1 MGDKRRIWPIYSK
14 SHYQPGGGVSRG
26 RGGRE
31 RQTAEG
37 GEHNEM
43 HGAISQSPKMTL
55 TAPNMESQ

>member
-1 MGDKRRIWPIYSK
+1 M
-14 SHYQPGGGVSRG
+14 SRG
-26 RGGRE
+26 CGGHE
-31 RQTAEG
+31 RQSAEG